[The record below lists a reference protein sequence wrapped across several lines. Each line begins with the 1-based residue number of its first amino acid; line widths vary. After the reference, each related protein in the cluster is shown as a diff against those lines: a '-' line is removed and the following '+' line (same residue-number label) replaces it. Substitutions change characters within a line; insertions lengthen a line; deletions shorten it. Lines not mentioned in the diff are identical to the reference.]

1 MPTIGFDTSTGFAP
15 SARTT
20 ADPHFLLNLA
30 GTHTP
35 GSAET
40 ITEVGFYGDAG
51 DVGTFEVGV
60 YRTDTLALI
69 VSAQVTSTGTGRFAT
84 SVSAA
89 ISAGI
94 TYAMAWRCVADAY
107 ALINSI
113 GTDQGTRNTGLTGA
127 NALAA
132 TFTDSG
138 PAITSQFAFF
148 ATTEAAAGAAP
159 KKLLLLGVG

>member
-1 MPTIGFDTSTGFAP
+1 MPTIGFDTTVGFAP

-20 ADPHFLLNLA
+20 ADPHFLINLA

-40 ITEVGFYGDAG
+40 ITEVGFHGDAG
-51 DVGTFEVGV
+51 GLGTFEIGV

-69 VSAQVTSTGTGRFAT
+69 VSAQVTSTGTNRFVT

-89 ISAGI
+89 ISAGV
-94 TYAMAWRCVADAY
+94 TYAIAWRCVSDAY
-107 ALINSI
+107 AQINAI
-113 GTDQGTRNTGLTGA
+113 GSDQGTRNTGLTGA

-132 TFTDSG
+132 TFTDTG

-148 ATTEAAAGAAP
+148 ATTTAAAATP
-159 KKLLLLGVG
+159 KRMLLMGVG